1 MRKYGFAFF
10 GKKGTV
16 MREIVNQADTDIL
29 VQKIEILIEESRKR
43 VVTQVDSVM
52 VRTYYE
58 IGRAIVENQQH
69 GEVRAGYGKGVLKQ
83 LSQRLNAKFGKGFS
97 VDNLENMRKF
107 YLTYRDTKSET
118 VSRIS
123 QKTKSE
129 TVSRISDGQIRSAYA
144 DFTLSWSHYLFLMRI
159 ENIDERH
166 FYEMESGKN
175 NWNLRELKR
184 QFNSALYERLALST
198 EKDKVMELSRK
209 GQVVERASDV
219 IKDPYILEFLGLK
232 EKPEYSESDLESRI
246 IDHLQEFLME
256 MGKGFT
262 FVGRQVRF
270 TFDEEHFRVDLVL
283 YNRLL
288 RCFVLVDLKI
298 GKLRHQD
305 LGQMQMYVNYYDRYE
320 KTGDENPT
328 IGILLCNE
336 KSDSMVELT
345 LPKDSNIYASKYELY
360 LPDKKLLQ
368 EKLIEW
374 LREEDGN
381 E

>member
-1 MRKYGFAFF
+1 
-10 GKKGTV
+10 

-360 LPDKKLLQ
+360 LPDKKELQ
-368 EKLIEW
+368 EKLREW
-374 LREEDGN
+374 IAEETGG
-381 E
+381 EES

>member
-1 MRKYGFAFF
+1 
-10 GKKGTV
+10 

-305 LGQMQMYVNYYDRYE
+305 LGQMQMYVNYYDQEVRTE
-320 KTGDENPT
+320 FENPT
-328 IGILLCNE
+328 IGILLCKENKE
-336 KSDSMVELT
+336 AMVKLT
-345 LPKDSNIYASKYELY
+345 LPPEANIYASEYKLY

-368 EKLIEW
+368 DKLREW
-374 LREEDGN
+374 LEEVDN
-381 E
+381 M